1 MAATIRNMVTPVR
14 EMTAAIR
21 DTAAGAG
28 RAVSAQKRAGRARL
42 ALFATFAA
50 LVGIGFAPLRPNPA
64 AAVEAAAVAVAA
76 GALLIWRRRPLL
88 LYAAIATAG
97 IAVLSYGE
105 SYHVGW
111 FAVCLI
117 AVWCGF
123 AGQRRDAALFLAGA
137 VALFAAQWG
146 WVHPDSGWA
155 GWIGGTV
162 LSTAC
167 GMLVRQQS
175 ELVAQL
181 REAQAGLA
189 ERARAEE
196 RNRIGRELHDVI
208 AHTLTV
214 ALLHV
219 TSARL
224 AVEHDPD
231 DAARSLAEAERLSR
245 ESLDEVRL
253 AVGMLHSGGDAAG
266 TAPLPGV
273 DGLQSLAE
281 RFRSAGADVTL
292 TVDGD
297 TSRLHAAT
305 GLTVYRITQEALTN
319 AARHAPGAP
328 VAVRLAVGPA
338 AVRLTVDNAPA
349 PSSTAPSSTG
359 AQRAEPVP
367 RAGSGLGLGLISM
380 RERAESVGGSCQAGP
395 GGSGWLVEATLPLS
409 VSGRL
414 AGAA

>member
-1 MAATIRNMVTPVR
+1 MVI
-14 EMTAAIR
+14 TAGHAR
-21 DTAAGAG
+21 PADFSAGWARG
-28 RAVSAQKRAGRARL
+28 VSLAVF
-42 ALFATFAA
+42 AL
-50 LVGIGFAPLRPNPA
+50 LVGIGFAPMRPDPA
-64 AAVEAAAVAVAA
+64 AAGAAAACAVAA
-76 GALLIWRRRPLL
+76 AALLVWRRRPQL
-88 LYAAIATAG
+88 LYAVLATAG
-97 IAVLSYGE
+97 IVVLSYGK

-111 FAVCLI
+111 FGVCLI

-123 AGQRRDAALFLAGA
+123 AAERRDAALFLGGTL
-137 VALFAAQWG
+137 ALFAVEWAWIS
-146 WVHPDSGWA
+146 PDPGWA
-155 GWIGGTV
+155 GWIGGMV

-167 GMLVRQQS
+167 GLLVRQQA

-189 ERARAEE
+189 ERAKAEE

-214 ALLHV
+214 SLLHV

-224 AVEHDPD
+224 AVEHDPA

-253 AVGMLHSGGDAAG
+253 AVGMLHSRGDAG
-266 TAPLPGV
+266 RTTPPPRV
-273 DGLQSLAE
+273 DGLPALVE
-281 RFRSAGADVTL
+281 RFRSTGADVTL

-319 AARHAPGAP
+319 AIKHAPG
-328 VAVRLAVGPA
+328 VRTTVQLAVGPA
-338 AVRLTVDNAPA
+338 AVRLTVDSAATPG
-349 PSSTAPSSTG
+349 T
-359 AQRAEPVP
+359 
-367 RAGSGLGLGLISM
+367 GSGLGMISM

-395 GGSGWLVEATLPLS
+395 GGSGWLVDATLPLA
-409 VSGRL
+409 VSRRL
-414 AGAA
+414 EGVA